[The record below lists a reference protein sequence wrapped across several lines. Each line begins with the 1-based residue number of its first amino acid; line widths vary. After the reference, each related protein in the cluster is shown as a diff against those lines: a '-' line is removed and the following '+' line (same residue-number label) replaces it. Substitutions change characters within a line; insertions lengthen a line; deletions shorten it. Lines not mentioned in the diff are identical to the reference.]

1 MDYPRYEKVDD
12 YTFLV
17 INERKE
23 VVSLSDLL
31 KAKENL
37 EGQKIQIEERL
48 QKIYTLIENAKK
60 LGIVAE
66 EKKEK
71 KID

>member
-1 MDYPRYEKVDD
+1 MDYPRYEKIDD
-12 YTFLV
+12 YTLLV

-60 LGIVAE
+60 LGITPKPE
-66 EKKEK
+66 EKKE
-71 KID
+71 

>member
-1 MDYPRYEKVDD
+1 MDYPRYEKIDD
-12 YTFLV
+12 YTLLV
-17 INERKE
+17 INEHKE
-23 VVSLSDLL
+23 AVSLSDLL

-60 LGIVAE
+60 LGITPKPE
-66 EKKEK
+66 EKKE
-71 KID
+71 

>member
-60 LGIVAE
+60 LGITPKPE
-66 EKKEK
+66 EKKE
-71 KID
+71 

>member
-1 MDYPRYEKVDD
+1 MDYPRYEKIDD
-12 YTFLV
+12 YTLLV

-23 VVSLSDLL
+23 AVSLSDLL

-60 LGIVAE
+60 LGITPKPE
-66 EKKEK
+66 EKKE
-71 KID
+71 